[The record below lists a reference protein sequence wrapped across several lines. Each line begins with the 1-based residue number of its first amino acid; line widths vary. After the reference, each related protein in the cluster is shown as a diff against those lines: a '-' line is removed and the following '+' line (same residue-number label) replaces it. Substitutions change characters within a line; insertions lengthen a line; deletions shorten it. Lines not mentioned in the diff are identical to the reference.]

1 MNLHKLDP
9 SINFSHWILSMC
21 VCVFVSV
28 CVRARVSGSLSVVP
42 SYYPQSL
49 RKNVSAENLQ
59 LNYLNKL
66 GSLCVW
72 DLPHKCVLMETFV

>member
-1 MNLHKLDP
+1 MNLHKCDM
-9 SINFSHWILSMC
+9 SNNASHWLLSVR
-21 VCVFVSV
+21 VCV
-28 CVRARVSGSLSVVP
+28 CVRARGSGSVSVVP

-72 DLPHKCVLMETFV
+72 DLPHKCVLMESFV